1 MLWNYHVDISK
12 IRIFAKVMTSKHKN
26 VCDGCDRSRHF
37 TRIYVMDIDI
47 VEAIVFYVKPK
58 LVAVFPLDGTSV

>member
-1 MLWNYHVDISK
+1 MLCNYHVDISK
-12 IRIFAKVMTSKHKN
+12 IRIFAKVMASKHKN

-37 TRIYVMDIDI
+37 TRIYVMDL